1 MTKYV
6 VKEGEES
13 VFHSCLTQGK
23 WTDLLDYSSD
33 ELDCVSNSNGA
44 ESNDD
49 TSSSISGNNKK
60 ENGVQCCLIS
70 HDPLDKNCLTL
81 PCNHTFNF
89 LPLYE
94 EVLMHNLREPKIKCP
109 YCRTIHNDTVLPHVK
124 LNKNMVYRIGVN
136 QPVGFCIPF
145 HTCQYIFKQKNTK
158 CDTTAYHSSLGTYCP
173 LHQKTV
179 QIQLKNAEL
188 KKEKDKLK
196 DQKKL
201 ESLKAK
207 EQLKLEKKKIKEEE
221 KKLKKKQKEDA
232 LLQEK
237 IKKQKN
243 KEQKKLL
250 KQKLKEEHKQNQKL
264 QKLQKLQESNQEEN
278 TISKVGTSEDM
289 QEVDTNI

>member
-13 VFHSCLTQGK
+13 VFQSCLTQGK

-33 ELDCVSNSNGA
+33 ELDCVSNGA

-70 HDPLDKNCLTL
+70 HDPLDKNSITL

-89 LPLYE
+89 LPLYQ

-145 HTCQYIFKQKNTK
+145 HSCQYIFKQKKTK
-158 CDTTAYHSSLGTYCP
+158 CDNTAYHSSLGTFCP

-179 QIQLKNAEL
+179 QIQLTNAEM
-188 KKEKDKLK
+188 KKEKEKLK
-196 DQKKL
+196 EQKKL
-201 ESLKAK
+201 ESLKEK
-207 EQLKLEKKKIKEEE
+207 EQLKLDKKKIKEEE

-232 LLQEK
+232 LKQEK
-237 IKKQKN
+237 ITKQKN

-250 KQKLKEEHKQNQKL
+250 KQKLKEEQKQNQKL
-264 QKLQKLQESNQEEN
+264 QKIQKSNQEEN
-278 TISKVGTSEDM
+278 TITKVGVSVDI
-289 QEVDTNI
+289 QDVDTNI